1 MTINEIN
8 ERIRIDEHG
17 GEKLIS
23 NVRLIMAGIFLVS
36 TTGVA
41 VIRFL
46 QGDPWIPLRAH
57 AVPGILLVYSIYL
70 FVYVRRAERLADWF
84 KYVCTTIDMTLIS
97 AIIWISC
104 TYTELSP
111 PLPFLSF
118 RALFYPILIAAG
130 ACRYSTRCAYFSG
143 IYAAAAYLI
152 VIVVNREVL
161 DLPHY
166 FVYQGRQLEVSFPL
180 FYESFRLFGMI
191 IIGTVTGMACKRRLK
206 LFHDMLDSET
216 VLRHEMDETNKRH
229 LAASVDKNSRLN
241 DVMVESFDAI
251 EHISKH
257 IDVIE
262 SKVQV
267 QMQSMR
273 GASQS
278 ARGIFEQAD
287 AFQEKVRTQTDSIT
301 KSSRAVSQMVSNVDA
316 IRSIA
321 MDTRSTAEK
330 LMRSSE
336 VGHKMLVEL
345 TDDLQRMEE
354 QSATLHGAN
363 KAIVDIAG
371 QTNILAMN
379 AAIEAARAGEA
390 GKGFAV
396 VAGEVRN
403 LAELSVKESEK
414 ISAEIQ
420 KMEQA
425 IKQIGAV
432 SNATVDSI
440 DTIFSGI
447 KDMVSSF
454 VGMDKAV
461 EAHALEGTH
470 VLDALR
476 VVQET
481 SGQVQ
486 EGSGLIHGQ
495 STFIHK
501 EMNAQEATSA
511 ELTRT
516 VHEMRAAEE
525 NVAQFLEKAKEI
537 VSRDSAR

>member
-1 MTINEIN
+1 MTIDEMN

-23 NVRLIMAGIFLVS
+23 NVRLIMGCIFTVS

-41 VIRFL
+41 VIRVL
-46 QGDPWIPLRAH
+46 QGEPWIPWRAH
-57 AVPGILLVYSIYL
+57 IVTSILLVYSIYL
-70 FVYVRRAERLADWF
+70 FVYVRRTERLADSF
-84 KYVCTTIDMTLIS
+84 KYVCTAIDMTLIS
-97 AIIWISC
+97 AIIWVSC
-104 TYTELSP
+104 TYPHLSP

-118 RALFYPILIAAG
+118 RALFYPILIMAG
-130 ACRYSTRCAYFSG
+130 TCRYSSRCAYFSG
-143 IYAAAAYLI
+143 IYAAFTYLI
-152 VIVVNREVL
+152 VIAANRHVL
-161 DLPHY
+161 DLPHTFVFEGQEIAAY
-166 FVYQGRQLEVSFPL
+166 FPIY
-180 FYESFRLFGMI
+180 YEAFRLFGMI
-191 IIGTVTGMACKRRLK
+191 ITGTITGMACARRLK
-206 LFHDMLDSET
+206 LFHSMLDSESA
-216 VLRHEMDETNKRH
+216 LRQEMDEANQRH
-229 LAASVDKNSRLN
+229 LAASVDKSNRLN

-262 SKVQV
+262 SKVRV

-287 AFQEKVRTQTDSIT
+287 SFREKVRTQTDSIAM
-301 KSSRAVSQMVSNVDA
+301 SSKAVSQMVSNVDS

-321 MDTRSTAEK
+321 GDTRNTAET

-336 VGHKMLVEL
+336 VGQKMLVEL
-345 TDDLQRMEE
+345 TDDLKQMEE
-354 QSATLHGAN
+354 QSAALHGAN

-396 VAGEVRN
+396 VAGEVRK

-420 KMEQA
+420 KMERA
-425 IKQIGAV
+425 MKQIGDV
-432 SNATVDSI
+432 SNATVGSL

-447 KDMVSSF
+447 RDMVSSF
-454 VGMDKAV
+454 GGMDKAV
-461 EAHALEGTH
+461 EAHASEGTH

-476 VVQET
+476 MVQET
-481 SGQVQ
+481 SGQVR
-486 EGSGLIHGQ
+486 EGSGLIHEQ

-516 VHEMRAAEE
+516 VNEMRASEQD
-525 NVAQFLEKAKEI
+525 VARFLEKAKEI